1 MSNSGLNWEFHDDN
15 ERGAEL
21 EDAPKPRPASKRW
34 AGILAVALAFV
45 FLLAVVTAVG
55 FGLGR
60 YQRSSSAARADLQA
74 ALDVETWV
82 WQGGNTD
89 LFQTTLDPGARPQW
103 RSDLTQQ
110 FAATGRDIRTVKL
123 QSIKLLSD
131 TLAQIEVEVAD
142 AKGTHRELR
151 YYRLVQGQWRRTSP
165 PPAS

>member
-1 MSNSGLNWEFHDDN
+1 MSNSPLDWQFHDDQ
-15 ERGAEL
+15 ERQVEM
-21 EDAPKPRPASKRW
+21 DNAPRRRTPSARW
-34 AGILAVALAFV
+34 GRIVALALV
-45 FLLAVVTAVG
+45 FLVVMAVVTTVG

-60 YQRSSSAARADLQA
+60 YQRSSNAARADIQA

-110 FAATGRDIRTVKL
+110 FAANGRDIRAVRL
-123 QSIKLLSD
+123 QSVKLLSD
-131 TLAQIEVEVAD
+131 TMAQVEVEVAD

-165 PPAS
+165 PPAT